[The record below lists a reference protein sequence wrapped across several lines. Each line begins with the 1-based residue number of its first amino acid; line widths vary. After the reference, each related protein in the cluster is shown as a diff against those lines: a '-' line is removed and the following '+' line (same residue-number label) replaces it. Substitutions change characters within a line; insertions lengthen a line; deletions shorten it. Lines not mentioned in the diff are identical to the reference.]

1 MNIGIITSSQEPMLR
16 AAPRSVLVGNNLPRT
31 TNISSA
37 NSGISAL
44 TAFEVKCIMLQIS
57 FMETG
62 SNIGAVSGDRLGQYL
77 VSDFVLKKYGYKDDS
92 DWTNLDGIDTQELFL
107 ESASIQNKVMQLFF
121 EDNYEKLIQAGAI
134 RENDSKAVIA
144 GMLALSYQFQDAENP
159 AIVQTG
165 KVKNS
170 VFDLIV
176 NEANDNYNAI
186 KCQIWRDQGGQ
197 QDSQGRS
204 GSLFFNAGKYAVQN
218 LAADYS

>member
-1 MNIGIITSSQEPMLR
+1 MDIGIITSAQEPLLLK
-16 AAPRSVLVGNNLPRT
+16 APRSVLVGNNLPRT
-31 TNISSA
+31 TSISA
-37 NSGISAL
+37 ADSGISAL

-57 FMETG
+57 YMETG
-62 SNIGAVSGDRLGQYL
+62 SNIGAVNGDRLGQYL

-107 ESASIQNKVMQLFF
+107 ENAAIQNKVMQLFF
-121 EDNYEKLIQAGAI
+121 DDNYEKLIQSGAI

-144 GMLALSYQFQDAENP
+144 GILALSYQFQDAENP
-159 AIVQTG
+159 TIIQT
-165 KVKNS
+165 KKINNA
-170 VFDLIV
+170 VFDLII
-176 NEANDNYNAI
+176 NEANNNYNAV

-218 LAADYS
+218 LAADYV